1 MHPLLKGLG
10 GVIAF
15 VLSGIASAQAASL
28 RVAPTTVE
36 LIGPDSAATLNLR
49 NEARGPLNVQVR
61 VFRWTQ
67 QGGSEQLEPTTEVVA
82 SPPSMKLKPNE
93 DYTIRVVRVG
103 KSPVGREESYRVVVD
118 ELPDPSRK
126 KAGTVNLVVRHMI
139 PVFFRNA
146 DAGGPQVTWKLARS
160 GRGLMLIGE
169 NKGGS
174 RLRLADMTLTQGGKT
189 IASRKGL
196 VGYVLGDSVMQWPVG
211 AAGRLGTGTVK
222 LSAQSGA
229 GPITASVATSR

>member
-10 GVIAF
+10 GAVAF
-15 VLSGIASAQAASL
+15 ILSGMPLAHAASL

-67 QGGSEQLEPTTEVVA
+67 QGGSEQLEPTSEVVA

-93 DYTIRVVRVG
+93 DYTIRVVRVD
-103 KSPVGREESYRVVVD
+103 KTPVGSEESYRVVVD

-126 KAGTVNLVVRHMI
+126 KAGTVNLVVRHMV

-146 DAGGPQVTWKLARS
+146 DAGGPEVTWKLTRS
-160 GRGLMLIGE
+160 GRSLMLTGE

-174 RLRLADMTLTQGGKT
+174 RLRLADLTLTQGGKA

-196 VGYVLGDSVMQWPVG
+196 VGYVLGGSVMQWPLG
-211 AAGRLGTGTVK
+211 AAGRLGAGAVK